1 MIFVPALLEL
11 VPELKGRTSKRER
24 KTLQVLQILSSVT
37 LTVNQVINCLK
48 LSTCSQTM
56 LHSCL
61 CISLYFCADR
71 YLKKMIK
78 KSTFLLDK
86 YKLEYPEIL
95 ANWEHSFEHWYWLVK
110 DLQGYSLKNLIK
122 EMASDENKMGEE
134 VKEKKD
140 ARPCGRLAKVILTGF
155 WFLPGKVLNLP
166 LSGGEAGD
174 ANKGRPVAGHHL

>member
-56 LHSCL
+56 SHSCL

-86 YKLEYPEIL
+86 YKLVYPEIQL
-95 ANWEHSFEHWYWLVK
+95 GAFIWALILVCERPARLRSEEP
-110 DLQGYSLKNLIK
+110 DQGDGEWREQNGGGGQ
-122 EMASDENKMGEE
+122 GEE
-134 VKEKKD
+134 
-140 ARPCGRLAKVILTGF
+140 GRQALR
-155 WFLPGKVLNLP
+155 
-166 LSGGEAGD
+166 EAGQGNSD
-174 ANKGRPVAGHHL
+174 WLLIFTWQSIEFTTFRRGGRRC